1 MPEPKTT
8 FKIFAP
14 LLKTSIGPD
23 GNKRLHGVAS
33 STITDR
39 HGDDM
44 SVTALSDMERSAQ
57 QNMTIFLNHS
67 YNVPEDVAGS
77 VERASLSRSAQDP
90 DIHDLSLDIV
100 VNKANERAVK
110 AWEAIDGG
118 TKLGLSIGAM
128 IPDGGATRKDNGAYT
143 INHVELL
150 ETSLVGVP
158 ANPRSWVEYAVKAL
172 DGYAQGTET
181 RIVDG
186 EVTVTDFGLGTV
198 EETKDVG
205 LRQEDSDKLDAAL
218 EDGICNGC
226 GGDKKRPK
234 KGCKSAWHEHEEAE
248 KSVDGEDEGMPTF
261 EGSPAEDIPEVEIAS
276 TAASAALTIE
286 APEPP
291 QPEADLDPEAVTD
304 GAEPDKTDAT
314 VSVETEHAKITVD
327 TGNRGKT
334 PDGASQEA
342 QASVPENEEKA
353 DSPWDAIGLTGA
365 PEEDDIRSAL
375 QMLEPTVTASLRN
388 STQLLAALTSE
399 LVEARKDREE
409 AIKDAADALTLAKD
423 VLDRVAAT
431 PAGRRAVVP
440 EGQQQLAAKASS
452 LTAVYGSEFVEA
464 LRKDT

>member
-1 MPEPKTT
+1 MPVPKTT

-44 SVTALSDMERSAQ
+44 SVSALSDMERSAQ

-100 VNKANERAVK
+100 VNKANDRAVK

-172 DGYAQGTET
+172 DGQVQGTET
-181 RIVDG
+181 RVVNG
-186 EVTVTDFGLGTV
+186 EVTVTDFGLGTPD
-198 EETKDVG
+198 EQKDVG
-205 LRQEDSDKLDAAL
+205 LKQEDSDKLDAAL

-234 KGCKSAWHEHEEAE
+234 KDCKSSWHEYETE
-248 KSVDGEDEGMPTF
+248 KSVDGEDDGQPTF
-261 EGSPAEDIPEVEIAS
+261 EGEDVPEVEITS
-276 TAASAALTIE
+276 TAASATPAIE
-286 APEPP
+286 APEVEPD
-291 QPEADLDPEAVTD
+291 ADLSPEITD
-304 GAEPDKTDAT
+304 DTEPDKTDAT

-327 TGNRGKT
+327 TGNRGKS

-342 QASVPENEEKA
+342 QASVPENEEQA
-353 DSPWDAIGLTGA
+353 DSPWDAIGLTGE
-365 PEEDDIRSAL
+365 PIEGDDLQAAL
-375 QMLEPTVTASLRN
+375 KILEPTVTASLKN
-388 STQLLAALTSE
+388 SSELMAALTSE
-399 LVEARKDREE
+399 LIAAREDREE
-409 AIKDAADALTLAKD
+409 AIKDAADALTLAKE

-440 EGQQQLAAKASS
+440 EGQRQLADKASS
-452 LTAVYGSEFVEA
+452 LTAVYGKEFVEA

>member
-1 MPEPKTT
+1 MPVPKTT

-33 STITDR
+33 STVTDR
-39 HGDDM
+39 HGDEM
-44 SVTALSDMERSAQ
+44 SVSALSDMERTAAE
-57 QNMTIFLNHS
+57 NMTIFLNHS

-90 DIHDLSLDIV
+90 EIHDLSLDIV

-128 IPDGGATRKDNGAYT
+128 IPDGGATRKDSGAYT

-172 DGYAQGTET
+172 ESGVPNGTDT
-181 RIVDG
+181 TFIDG
-186 EVTVTDFGLGTV
+186 EMVVTDH
-198 EETKDVG
+198 KDVG
-205 LRQEDSDKLDAAL
+205 LDAEDTDKLDAAL

-226 GGDKKRPK
+226 GGGKKRPK
-234 KGCKSAWHEHEEAE
+234 KDCQSDWHEYEEAE
-248 KSVDGEDEGMPTF
+248 KSVDDEDEGQPTF
-261 EGSPAEDIPEVEIAS
+261 DEVPEVEIAS
-276 TAASAALTIE
+276 TAASSAPTIE
-286 APEPP
+286 APEVAPD
-291 QPEADLDPEAVTD
+291 AGLDPEAVTD
-304 GAEPDKTDAT
+304 GTEPDKTNAT

-327 TGNRGKT
+327 TGNRGKS

-342 QASVPENEEKA
+342 QASVPENEEQA
-353 DSPWDAIGLTGA
+353 DSPWDAIGLTGVPA
-365 PEEDDIRSAL
+365 EDDIQAAL
-375 QMLEPTVTASLRN
+375 QMLEPTVTASLKN
-388 STQLLAALTSE
+388 SSQLLAAVTSE
-399 LVEARKDREE
+399 LTDARRDREE
-409 AIKDAADALTLAKD
+409 AIKEAANALTLTKEI
-423 VLDRVAAT
+423 LDKVAAT

-440 EGQQQLAAKASS
+440 EGQQKLAAQASS
-452 LTAVYGSEFVEA
+452 LTAVYGPEFVEA

>member
-1 MPEPKTT
+1 MPVPKTT

-44 SVTALSDMERSAQ
+44 AVSALSDMERSAQ

-77 VERASLSRSAQDP
+77 VERASLSRSVQDP

-100 VNKANERAVK
+100 VNKANDRAVK

-172 DGYAQGTET
+172 DGHVQGTET
-181 RIVDG
+181 KIVNG
-186 EVTVTDFGLGTV
+186 ELTVTDFGLGTA
-198 EETKDVG
+198 EEQKDVG
-205 LRQEDSDKLDAAL
+205 FKQEDTDRLDAAL

-234 KGCKSAWHEHEEAE
+234 KDCKSAWHEYDQSE

-261 EGSPAEDIPEVEIAS
+261 DGGGTEGVPAVEITS
-276 TAASAALTIE
+276 TAASAAPTIE
-286 APEPP
+286 APEVEPD
-291 QPEADLDPEAVTD
+291 ADLSPEAVTND
-304 GAEPDKTDAT
+304 TGPDKTDAT

-327 TGNRGKT
+327 TGNRGKS

-342 QASVPENEEKA
+342 QASVPENEEQA
-353 DSPWDAIGLTGA
+353 DSPWDSIGLTGE
-365 PEEDDIRSAL
+365 PIEGDDLLAAL
-375 QMLEPTVTASLRN
+375 KILEPTVTASLKN
-388 STQLLAALTSE
+388 ANDLVAALTSE
-399 LVEARKDREE
+399 LIAAREDRKD
-409 AIKDAADALTLAKD
+409 AIKEAADALTLTKEI
-423 VLDRVAAT
+423 LDQVAAT

-440 EGQQQLAAKASS
+440 EGQRQLADKASG
-452 LTAVYGSEFVEA
+452 LTAVYGKEFVEA

>member
-1 MPEPKTT
+1 MPTPKTT

-14 LLKTSIGPD
+14 LLKTSIGAD
-23 GNKRLHGVAS
+23 GHKRLHGVAS

-44 SVTALSDMERSAQ
+44 SVSALSDMERSAQ

-181 RIVDG
+181 KIVNG
-186 EVTVTDFGLGTV
+186 EVTVTDFGLGSV
-198 EETKDVG
+198 DEQKDVG
-205 LRQEDSDKLDAAL
+205 LTQEDSDKLDAAL

-234 KGCKSAWHEHEEAE
+234 KDCKSDWHEYEEAE

-261 EGSPAEDIPEVEIAS
+261 DAIPTEDIPEVEIAS
-276 TAASAALTIE
+276 TAASAAPTIE
-286 APEPP
+286 APEA
-291 QPEADLDPEAVTD
+291 QPETDLDPEAVTD

-342 QASVPENEEKA
+342 QQSVPENEEKA
-353 DSPWDAIGLTGA
+353 DSPWDSIGLTGA
-365 PEEDDIRSAL
+365 PEEDDIRAAL

-399 LVEARKDREE
+399 LEQAREDREE

-440 EGQQQLAAKASS
+440 EGQRQLADKASS
-452 LTAVYGSEFVEA
+452 LVSVYGKEFVEA